1 MIKSISLHGFK
12 SYVNQTFE
20 LSPLTILTGLNS
32 SGKSSVIQSIRV
44 LKNIVSYK
52 DENKAFYQLNIGDKN
67 EVMNQNCDKIEI
79 KATIDDLDHT
89 QILYDSENGIN
100 IAPFPYIIY
109 IFWI

>member
-44 LKNIVSYK
+44 LKI
-52 DENKAFYQLNIGDKN
+52 
-67 EVMNQNCDKIEI
+67 
-79 KATIDDLDHT
+79 
-89 QILYDSENGIN
+89 
-100 IAPFPYIIY
+100 
-109 IFWI
+109 

>member
-44 LKNIVSYK
+44 LKISS
-52 DENKAFYQLNIGDKN
+52 
-67 EVMNQNCDKIEI
+67 
-79 KATIDDLDHT
+79 HT
-89 QILYDSENGIN
+89 KMKTKHFIN
-100 IAPFPYIIY
+100 
-109 IFWI
+109 